1 MSFKVC
7 LDAGHYGKYNQ
18 SKVLPTYYESE
29 MTWNLHLLLRVEL
42 EKLGVKVATTRAKQT
57 VDLEVSARGKKAKG
71 ADLFISLHSD
81 AAATETPNWATVIPY
96 QELDWT
102 DIDDKSRDIATKL
115 GACVMDVM
123 GLPEYRL
130 YPRKSGVDRDGNGKL
145 DDEYYGVLYGA
156 RKVGVP
162 AVLVEHGFH
171 TNLKC
176 SKWLSDEANLAKL
189 AKAEAKVI
197 YNWLKNNATDK
208 AERIESEFEPYK
220 VKVLDSALN
229 IRKTPLWSDTDVV
242 GVIKDKGIYTIVAEK
257 MLGTT
262 KFGKLKS
269 GAGWISLNKSYVK
282 KL

>member
-1 MSFKVC
+1 MQVV

-18 SKVLPTYYESE
+18 SKVLPSYYESE
-29 MTWNLHLLLRVEL
+29 MTWKLHLLLKAEL
-42 EKLGVKVATTRAKQT
+42 EKLGVKVATTRAKQKA
-57 VDLEVSARGKKAKG
+57 DLEVSARGKKAKG

-81 AAATETPNWATVIPY
+81 AASTDKPNWATVIPY

-123 GLPEYRL
+123 DLPEYRL
-130 YPRKSGVDRDGNGKL
+130 YPRKSGNDRDGNGKL

-176 SKWLSDEANLAKL
+176 AEWLSNDDNLAKL

-197 YNWLKNNATDK
+197 YNWLKKNATDE
-208 AERIESEFEPYK
+208 AERSTNDFEPYK
-220 VKVLDSALN
+220 VKVLDDALN
-229 IRKTPLWSDTDVV
+229 IRKTPLWSNADIV
-242 GVIKDKGIYTIVAEK
+242 GVIRDKGIYTIVGEK

>member
-1 MSFKVC
+1 MQVV

-18 SKVLPTYYESE
+18 SKVLPSYYESE
-29 MTWNLHLLLRVEL
+29 MTWKLHLLLKAEL

-81 AAATETPNWATVIPY
+81 AASTDKPNWATVIPY

-123 GLPEYRL
+123 DLPEYRL
-130 YPRKSGVDRDGNGKL
+130 YPRKSGNDRDGNGKF

-156 RKVGVP
+156 RKVGTVG
-162 AVLVEHGFH
+162 VLVEHGFH

-176 SKWLSDEANLAKL
+176 AEWLSNDDNLAKL

-197 YNWLKNNATDK
+197 YNWLKNNATDE
-208 AERIESEFEPYK
+208 AEHAVSDFQPYK
-220 VKVLDSALN
+220 VKVLVKSLN
-229 IRKTPLWSDTDVV
+229 IRKTPLWSYTDIV
-242 GVIKDKGIYTIVAEK
+242 GIIKDKGIYTIVAEK

-269 GAGWISLNKSYVK
+269 GAGWISLGKKYVT